1 MNLNNVHYPRE
12 ILNIQ
17 RIELSIQKQSFIGK
31 TLKEKT
37 NDYKLL
43 SVNEYWPIGIS
54 SLIFSWPHKDKF
66 WI

>member
-1 MNLNNVHYPRE
+1 MFIIQER

-43 SVNEYWPIGIS
+43 SVNEYWPIERA
-54 SLIFSWPHKDKF
+54 FMW
-66 WI
+66 